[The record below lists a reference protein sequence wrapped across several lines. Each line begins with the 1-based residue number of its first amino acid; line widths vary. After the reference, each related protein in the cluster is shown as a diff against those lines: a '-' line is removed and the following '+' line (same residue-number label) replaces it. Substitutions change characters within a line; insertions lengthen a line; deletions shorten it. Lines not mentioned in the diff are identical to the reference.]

1 MMEQKWKQVLI
12 APDSSIRD
20 ALKIIDQASLRIA
33 LVVSKTQQLLGVVTD
48 GDIRRG
54 LLKNFSLDSPVS
66 AVMNNHPVTAQN
78 GTSRRELIKLMNE
91 KGLLSIPLLENGK
104 VVDLEILQRN
114 SPEFRHDNPV
124 FLMAGGFGTRLK
136 PLTNDCPKP
145 MLKVGDKPI
154 LELVLLSFIRSG
166 FHNFYISLH
175 YMPEQIQ
182 QYFGDGSKWNV
193 SIKYIYE
200 DLPLGT
206 AGALGLLP
214 PDAPKLPVLLMNG
227 DLLTTVDFEQLL
239 EFHNKSRSDATMCVR
254 DYEYQIPF
262 GVINGDGERV
272 LSMVEKPIQRLFV
285 NAGIYVINPEVRAQV
300 KPNQRIDMPTLLEQN
315 IELTKKV
322 SMFPI
327 HEYWLDIGRIDDY
340 QRAQIDVHNL
350 RLPA

>member
-1 MMEQKWKQVLI
+1 MNEQKWKQVLI

-20 ALKIIDQASLRIA
+20 ALKIIEQASSRIA
-33 LVVSKTQQLLGVVTD
+33 LVVSEAKQLLGVVTD

-54 LLKNFSLDSPVS
+54 LLRNYSLESPVYS
-66 AVMNNHPVTAQN
+66 VMNNNPVTAELD
-78 GTSRRELIKLMNE
+78 TPRSELIKVMNE
-91 KGLLSIPLLENGK
+91 KGLLSIPILKHGK
-104 VVDLEILQRN
+104 VIGLESLLRRV
-114 SPEFRHDNPV
+114 PECRHDNPV

-136 PLTNDCPKP
+136 PLTNNCPKP

-175 YMPEQIQ
+175 YMPELIQ

-193 SIKYIYE
+193 SIRYIYE

-239 EFHNKSRSDATMCVR
+239 EFHNKSNSDATMCVR

-315 IELTKKV
+315 IELSKKV

>member
-33 LVVSKTQQLLGVVTD
+33 LVVSEAQQLLGVVTD

-66 AVMNNHPVTAQN
+66 AVMNAHPVTAQT
-78 GTSRRELIKLMNE
+78 GTSRRELIKLMND

-104 VVDLEILQRN
+104 VVDLEILQRKL
-114 SPEFRHDNPV
+114 PEFRHDNPV

>member
-1 MMEQKWKQVLI
+1 MEQKWKQVLI

-33 LVVSKTQQLLGVVTD
+33 LVVSEAQQLLGVVTD

-66 AVMNNHPVTAQN
+66 AVMNAHPVTAQT
-78 GTSRRELIKLMNE
+78 GTSRRELIKLMND

-104 VVDLEILQRN
+104 VVDLEILQRKL
-114 SPEFRHDNPV
+114 PEFRHDNPV

>member
-1 MMEQKWKQVLI
+1 MTEQKWQQVLI
-12 APDSSIRD
+12 SPDSSIRD
-20 ALKIIDQASLRIA
+20 ALKIIEQASLRIA
-33 LVVSKTQQLLGVVTD
+33 LVVSERQALLGVVTD

-54 LLKNFSLDSPVS
+54 LLKNYSLDSPVK
-66 AVMNNHPVTAQN
+66 AVMNDQPITAPF
-78 GTSRRELIKLMNE
+78 GTPRRELIKLMNE
-91 KGLLSIPLLENGK
+91 KGLLSIPLLRDGQ
-104 VVDLEILQRN
+104 VQDLEILQRKT
-114 SPEFRHDNPV
+114 PEFRHDNPV

-145 MLKVGDKPI
+145 MLRVGEKPI

-214 PDAPKLPVLLMNG
+214 TDAPQLPVLLMNG

-239 EFHNKSRSDATMCVR
+239 EFHNKSLSDATMCVR

-285 NAGIYVINPEVRAQV
+285 NAGIYVINQDVRAQV

-315 IELTKKV
+315 IDLTKKV

-350 RLPA
+350 RLPS